1 MVLKTSGC
9 GEVKTNWG
17 FVFPTLSMRDTEKT
31 LISQDLLQFRLV
43 LGFFLWYRSIAEG
56 WCSNQLVPRG
66 NLVAFGGQ

>member
-43 LGFFLWYRSIAEG
+43 LGFFCGIEVLLRVGAAI
-56 WCSNQLVPRG
+56 N
-66 NLVAFGGQ
+66 